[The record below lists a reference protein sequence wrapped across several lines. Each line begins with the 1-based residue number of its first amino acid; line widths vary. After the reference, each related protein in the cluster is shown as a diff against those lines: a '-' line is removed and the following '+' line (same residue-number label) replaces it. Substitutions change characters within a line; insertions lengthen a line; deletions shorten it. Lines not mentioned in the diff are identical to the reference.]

1 MAFSPVHHFCI
12 FFFKIDKPKY
22 NIYSLQV
29 AFNFSPVKQCRYLY
43 GKLETLLRH
52 ILHFYQ
58 NTVWVVSPTLTFPS
72 SLHIRINQRVL
83 KKHMS
88 RSQPRFNNSRFP
100 GVRLGH
106 HCVFFL
112 INFYWC
118 TVDLQ
123 CVSFRYSKVN
133 QLYIYIYP
141 LFFRFFFHVVHYG
154 VLTSVPWAILL
165 SRFSRVRLCA
175 TP

>member
-29 AFNFSPVKQCRYLY
+29 AFNFSLVKQCRYLY

-106 HCVFFL
+106 HCVFFF
-112 INFYWC
+112 N
-118 TVDLQ
+118 
-123 CVSFRYSKVN
+123 
-133 QLYIYIYP
+133 
-141 LFFRFFFHVVHYG
+141 
-154 VLTSVPWAILL
+154 
-165 SRFSRVRLCA
+165 
-175 TP
+175 